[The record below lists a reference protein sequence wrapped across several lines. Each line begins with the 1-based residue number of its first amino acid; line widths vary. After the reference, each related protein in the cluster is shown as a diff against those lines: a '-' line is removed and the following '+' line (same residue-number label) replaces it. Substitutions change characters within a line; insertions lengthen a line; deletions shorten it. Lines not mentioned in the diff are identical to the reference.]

1 MQTTELPAGQISGN
15 VLLYVNPEPLSADA
29 HGKLGIWRNQTPYR
43 FAAAAAAIPVQVTEF
58 GPAALNY
65 PIIFA
70 GSEYQPLAVTSIRPN
85 ENLFIDEAGAYVPD
99 AYVPAYVRRYPFVLA
114 NDSGGDRLI
123 VCVDRAAEAIS
134 EGGDVA
140 LFENGEATE
149 FTRAAIQFCSDYEM
163 ERQRT
168 EAFVKTLRELDL
180 FEDKK
185 AFHTPINPD
194 LTQGEPVQIAEY
206 FAISETKLNA
216 LSNER
221 LAELRS
227 TGALQQI
234 YAHLTSLFNWERLV
248 TRTLLKYPN
257 C

>member
-1 MQTTELPAGQISGN
+1 
-15 VLLYVNPEPLSADA
+15 
-29 HGKLGIWRNQTPYR
+29 
-43 FAAAAAAIPVQVTEF
+43 
-58 GPAALNY
+58 
-65 PIIFA
+65 
-70 GSEYQPLAVTSIRPN
+70 
-85 ENLFIDEAGAYVPD
+85 
-99 AYVPAYVRRYPFVLA
+99 
-114 NDSGGDRLI
+114 
-123 VCVDRAAEAIS
+123 
-134 EGGDVA
+134 
-140 LFENGEATE
+140 
-149 FTRAAIQFCSDYEM
+149 M

-257 C
+257 G